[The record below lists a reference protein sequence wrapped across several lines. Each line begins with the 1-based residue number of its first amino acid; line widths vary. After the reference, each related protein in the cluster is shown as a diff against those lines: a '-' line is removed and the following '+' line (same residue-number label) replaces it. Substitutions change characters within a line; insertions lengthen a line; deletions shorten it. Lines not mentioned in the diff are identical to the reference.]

1 MKYIFYLFLIISLLL
16 NIFNCSF
23 QATIFN
29 RMNKDKKGEN
39 LIISPLSI
47 FQILSL
53 TTNGAKGQTQSEMLD
68 VLQSESIEDLNNINY
83 EILSVFKSFKTLEI
97 ANAVM
102 TTFTPLES
110 FSSIADNYLAP
121 VEPLISV
128 EQVND
133 WCNKTTHG
141 KIDKI
146 LDQLSEY
153 TRMILINAIYFKGEW
168 ASKFDS
174 SFNRKLTFY
183 NFGTEEIE
191 VDTMSQIEYF
201 RYYQDKKVQAIELI
215 FSEDRMSAVIILPS
229 KDTDINKY
237 IDTLAISTNEF
248 SKIMNGLEVAN
259 VHIQLPKFELKFED
273 NLNEV
278 LIDLGMYDAFSGMDA
293 DFTGLREEPGLFINR
308 VIHKTYLKVF
318 EDGCEAA
325 AVTVIDVTDG
335 ALPPA
340 EKIYDMKVNRPFL
353 FLLKNSQLPEGYD
366 FVFMSKIETLE

>member
-53 TTNGAKGQTQSEMLD
+53 TANGAKGQTQSEMLD

-83 EILSVFKSFKTLEI
+83 KILSVFKSFKTLEI

-102 TTFTPLES
+102 TTFTPLDS

-121 VEPLISV
+121 VKPLISV

-153 TRMILINAIYFKGEW
+153 TRMILINAIYFKG
-168 ASKFDS
+168 
-174 SFNRKLTFY
+174 
-183 NFGTEEIE
+183 
-191 VDTMSQIEYF
+191 
-201 RYYQDKKVQAIELI
+201 
-215 FSEDRMSAVIILPS
+215 
-229 KDTDINKY
+229 
-237 IDTLAISTNEF
+237 
-248 SKIMNGLEVAN
+248 
-259 VHIQLPKFELKFED
+259 
-273 NLNEV
+273 
-278 LIDLGMYDAFSGMDA
+278 
-293 DFTGLREEPGLFINR
+293 
-308 VIHKTYLKVF
+308 
-318 EDGCEAA
+318 
-325 AVTVIDVTDG
+325 
-335 ALPPA
+335 
-340 EKIYDMKVNRPFL
+340 
-353 FLLKNSQLPEGYD
+353 
-366 FVFMSKIETLE
+366 

>member
-1 MKYIFYLFLIISLLL
+1 MKYIFYLFLIISLLI

-29 RMNKDKKGEN
+29 RMNKDTKDEN

-153 TRMILINAIYFKGEW
+153 TRMILINAIYFKG
-168 ASKFDS
+168 
-174 SFNRKLTFY
+174 
-183 NFGTEEIE
+183 
-191 VDTMSQIEYF
+191 
-201 RYYQDKKVQAIELI
+201 
-215 FSEDRMSAVIILPS
+215 
-229 KDTDINKY
+229 
-237 IDTLAISTNEF
+237 
-248 SKIMNGLEVAN
+248 
-259 VHIQLPKFELKFED
+259 
-273 NLNEV
+273 
-278 LIDLGMYDAFSGMDA
+278 
-293 DFTGLREEPGLFINR
+293 
-308 VIHKTYLKVF
+308 
-318 EDGCEAA
+318 
-325 AVTVIDVTDG
+325 
-335 ALPPA
+335 
-340 EKIYDMKVNRPFL
+340 
-353 FLLKNSQLPEGYD
+353 
-366 FVFMSKIETLE
+366 